1 MKLFTVLIALYAVN
15 GEDVESRVLFPSAA
29 ECGNAIEH
37 VHAALSASYDDVVI
51 LCDRTRLLSASPR
64 PVARPEGLGQ

>member
-1 MKLFTVLIALYAVN
+1 MKLWTLMLVLYAAN
-15 GEDVESRVLFPSAA
+15 GEEVESRLLFPSAA
-29 ECGNAIEH
+29 ECGNAIEY

-64 PVARPEGLGQ
+64 PVARPEGLGK

>member
-1 MKLFTVLIALYAVN
+1 MKLWTILIALY
-15 GEDVESRVLFPSAA
+15 GDVESRVLFPSAA

>member
-1 MKLFTVLIALYAVN
+1 MKFWTLMFVLYTAN

-29 ECGNAIEH
+29 ECGNSIEH
-37 VHAALSASYDDVVI
+37 VHEALSASYDDVVI

-64 PVARPEGLGQ
+64 PVARPEGLGE